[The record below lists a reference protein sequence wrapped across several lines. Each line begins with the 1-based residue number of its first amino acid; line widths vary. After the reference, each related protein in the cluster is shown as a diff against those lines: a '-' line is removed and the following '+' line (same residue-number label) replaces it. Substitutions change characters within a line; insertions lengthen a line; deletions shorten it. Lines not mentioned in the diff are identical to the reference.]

1 MAILVMLAHANLI
14 IDRNMFNG
22 IFIPGWCGVDFF
34 FILSGFLIYYSYSEK
49 KADGVKWLKGRFT
62 RIYPTYWIYSA
73 VVITGHFALE
83 KLGGGVFVSW
93 ISMDAIGIARTLL
106 LLPTDVAV
114 NEMPIIPTAWTL
126 SYEIVFYLVAF
137 AFVTHRKK
145 LFTGITVCWITLIIM
160 GKTFGNNGNLLL
172 DFITSTLFLEF
183 FMGMIVAK
191 MSMRQAEIKNGKRY
205 SVFVVIAGFTLLLFA
220 WIGTN
225 IEYTLI
231 VNLDRIVKFG
241 IPFAMIVYG
250 FVTLEL
256 SRNNIEQEAE
266 AKEKG
271 KDDHKNVWRLLA
283 ASSYSLYLIH
293 YPLLLILARI
303 GGAANLPRFV
313 TFIISAA
320 VCILVGIIGYRI
332 VEKPLTT
339 RISKY
344 WGGERS
350 SFISVP
356 VAVISVAMVFMVLLN
371 PRMAVQKKLVGAFVG
386 DSITE
391 QGYYTRAMENKYPIK
406 TYNYGVAGATYGK
419 CGTEIPLLYQIAD
432 GIDVTPDFIFIA
444 GGTNDWGNGTMLGQ
458 RGDKSAGTFYGAAD
472 ILLSDLRERYPDT
485 KIIVSTILQRDWT
498 PSEEYPQPAGMDE
511 NQDGLSI
518 EDFNEAIIWSAHK
531 YGCKV
536 IDAYGESG
544 ITADNILLYTKDG
557 VHLNDR
563 GGAKYADYIMTEIE
577 SYIKR

>member
-1 MAILVMLAHANLI
+1 MGKERVRELNCLTVGRAIVAILVMLAHANLI
-14 IDRNMFNG
+14 IDRNMFHG

-49 KADGVKWLKGRFT
+49 RVDGVKWLKGRFT

-83 KLGGGVFVSW
+83 KLGGVFVSW
-93 ISMDAIGIARTLL
+93 ISMDAIGIARSLL

-145 LFTGITVCWITLIIM
+145 LFAGITVCWIALIIL

-172 DFITSTLFLEF
+172 DFITSTLFVEF

-191 MSMRQAEIKNGKRY
+191 MSMRQVEIKNEKRY
-205 SVFVVIAGFTLLLFA
+205 PVFVVIAGFTLLLFA

-231 VNLDRIVKFG
+231 VKLDRIVKFG

-256 SRNNIEQEAE
+256 SRKNIEQETE

-271 KDDHKNVWRLLA
+271 RDDHKNVWRLLA
-283 ASSYSLYLIH
+283 VSSYSLYLIH

-303 GGAANLPRFV
+303 GGAANLPSFV

-320 VCILVGIIGYRI
+320 VCIFVGIIGYGI
-332 VEKPLTT
+332 VEKPLTEW
-339 RISKY
+339 ISNK
-344 WGGERS
+344 WGG
-350 SFISVP
+350 
-356 VAVISVAMVFMVLLN
+356 
-371 PRMAVQKKLVGAFVG
+371 
-386 DSITE
+386 
-391 QGYYTRAMENKYPIK
+391 
-406 TYNYGVAGATYGK
+406 
-419 CGTEIPLLYQIAD
+419 
-432 GIDVTPDFIFIA
+432 
-444 GGTNDWGNGTMLGQ
+444 
-458 RGDKSAGTFYGAAD
+458 
-472 ILLSDLRERYPDT
+472 
-485 KIIVSTILQRDWT
+485 
-498 PSEEYPQPAGMDE
+498 
-511 NQDGLSI
+511 
-518 EDFNEAIIWSAHK
+518 
-531 YGCKV
+531 
-536 IDAYGESG
+536 
-544 ITADNILLYTKDG
+544 
-557 VHLNDR
+557 
-563 GGAKYADYIMTEIE
+563 
-577 SYIKR
+577 